1 MNFYKNRAVFY
12 LIMFFYRPFMQST
25 DLVLGA
31 HCRAVLC
38 CRRLFFQSIA
48 SIFLVLTV
56 ALQVHAAL
64 VEFNSSGGTN
74 ATNGLH
80 FYIEDTTKI
89 QVRRLNNS
97 GQVYLSTAVPPSNSL
112 DNGIFIRANG
122 LVYGPSHTV
131 GAAFNPTGGNYNTFS
146 ISATTPANPASPG
159 VQQSAT
165 GTFGINA
172 GPQASV
178 VWRYTTPLD
187 FLTAEVTLTI
197 PAGYPVS
204 AANPVRYYHVFD
216 TFLGGS
222 DSGCGVRFVDSNN
235 HVVVGTYP
243 PPVGT
248 SCPSST
254 SIPAGVTIVESFRE
268 RSGRSFTNFCTAV
281 WSSFFNN
288 GAPNCSVNQA
298 AAMSNTIVTTF
309 QDTGIG
315 IQYDF
320 TASGTYTFSYDF
332 VIGSTAVP
340 AYDHIEI
347 QHDGSAT
354 LCPENVTVLACT
366 STILPCPA
374 ANIVSTGTI
383 TGNIVATPSTPA
395 FNPTPSSFSIGGS
408 GSVGGSAQTIRFQGA
423 APGATYTLSANGISG
438 TPPLN
443 GTRCWNG
450 SSSSCSIVVSNTPCV
465 TNFECI
471 ETGLTYNNLTTAA
484 SARNPLYTKIAGTPF
499 SVDVVALQAGGV
511 QSTTYLANNVRV
523 ELFDDTSSPAPSC
536 PATIS
541 SVATSSINF
550 LAADGGRKTTNTIT
564 VNNAARRL
572 RCKVTDTSLTPNVS
586 GCSSDNFTVRPSAIT
601 SVTSNNATA
610 DNSGVST
617 TNAPIIKAGG
627 FFNLTANTGVPGY
640 DGTPRIDASR
650 IEWLSAPVGGR
661 AAPGV
666 GLLGGI
672 FTVPAT
678 ATAGN
683 GASGNAFTYDDVGYF
698 RFQARGVIDDSF
710 TAASNDI
717 ANGDCTNDFSNSLVN
732 GRVGCRFGNVAVSNY
747 FGRFIPDHFA
757 WIPIASVP
765 GCSAGTAPFTY
776 MDQSFNF
783 SGRVEAQAVNGGRTS
798 NYSGIFARASITPQL
813 ENNNSGVPLAIARLG
828 STSSGWGGGS
838 YSFTA
843 NNFSRLASPD
853 GPYESLA
860 MGLVAVDE
868 AGQVLLQNRN
878 MDASTTTCTPDPL
891 NTSNGTCPAVTI
903 GTTNMRFGRVNLSN
917 AFGSEFLPLNLP
929 LRLEYWAGGSAGWRV
944 NTLDACSSFTASQFA
959 FAFPVGTTAKANN
972 LAACETTISVA
983 GSPPQ
988 QTLRLSA
995 PGANNN
1001 GWTDL
1006 TLNLGT
1012 IASGTQCVA
1021 ASSTNAPATSANFP
1035 WLQFNWFGN
1044 GVQNPRA
1051 RANFGVYK
1059 NANEFI
1065 YLREIH

>member
-1 MNFYKNRAVFY
+1 MSSHRQPIRITRSHSVA
-12 LIMFFYRPFMQST
+12 IAA
-25 DLVLGA
+25 LGLP
-31 HCRAVLC
+31 CLRC
-38 CRRLFFQSIA
+38 LFRSITWF
-48 SIFLVLTV
+48 FLVLVSATNG
-56 ALQVHAAL
+56 HAAL
-64 VEFNSSGGTN
+64 VEFNSTGGTN

-89 QVRRLNNS
+89 QVRRLNNT
-97 GQVYLSTAVPPSNSL
+97 GQVYLPTAIPPSTSL

-122 LVYGPSHTV
+122 LVYGPSHNV

-165 GTFGINA
+165 GNFGINA
-172 GPQASV
+172 GPQVSV

-222 DSGCGVRFVDSNN
+222 DSGCGVRFIDSNN

-347 QHDGSAT
+347 RHDGSAT

-366 STILPCPA
+366 STILPCPV
-374 ANIVSTGTI
+374 ANIVTTGTI

-395 FNPTPSSFSIGGS
+395 FSPTPSSFSIGGS
-408 GSVGGSAQTIRFQGA
+408 GSVGGSAQTISFQGA
-423 APGATYTLSANGISG
+423 TPGGTYTLSANGISG

-450 SSSSCSIVVSNTPCV
+450 SSSSCSIVVSNTPCL
-465 TNFECI
+465 TNFECL
-471 ETGLTYNNLTTAA
+471 ESGLTYNNLTAA
-484 SARNPLYTKIAGTPF
+484 PSARNPLYTKIAGTPF
-499 SVDVVALQAGGV
+499 SFDVVALQTGGV
-511 QSTTYLANNVRV
+511 QSSSYVANNVRV
-523 ELFDDTSSPAPSC
+523 ELFDDNPTFSTTCPNPAL
-536 PATIS
+536 PAI
-541 SVATSSINF
+541 ATFLINF
-550 LAADGGRKTTNTIT
+550 QAADNGRKNTGAIT
-564 VNNAARRL
+564 LNQAARRL

-586 GCSSDNFTVRPSAIT
+586 GCSSDTFTVRPSAIT
-601 SVTSNNATA
+601 SVTSSNATA
-610 DNSGVST
+610 DSVAGISP
-617 TNAPIIKAGG
+617 TNLPIIKAGAS
-627 FFNLTANTGVPGY
+627 FNLTADSGVPGY
-640 DGTPRIDASR
+640 NGIPEINSNLIA
-650 IEWLSAPVGGR
+650 WGNQPVGGR
-661 AAPGV
+661 PAPSVGTVVGVFGAAV
-666 GLLGGI
+666 
-672 FTVPAT
+672 T
-678 ATAGN
+678 ATGN
-683 GASGNAFTYDDVGYF
+683 GAAGGGFTYDEVGYF
-698 RFQARGVIDDSF
+698 QFRPQGVFDSTF
-710 TAASNDI
+710 AASSNDI
-717 ANGDCTNDFSNSLVN
+717 ANGDCTRDFSNTLSTGSLGN
-732 GRVGCRFGNVAVSNY
+732 PPNRYGCYFGNTAVTNY
-747 FGRFIPDHFA
+747 FGRFIPDHFR
-757 WIPIASVP
+757 WISDKTTP
-765 GCSAGTAPFTY
+765 GCGSGSAAFTY
-776 MDQSFNF
+776 MDMDQTFEF
-783 SGRVEAQAVNGGRTS
+783 SGSVEAQNSAGIRTL
-798 NYSGIFARASITPQL
+798 NYSGNFAKATVAPQL
-813 ENNNSGVPLAIARLG
+813 ENNNSGVPISVTRLG
-828 STSSGWGGGS
+828 SDSPGWSGGN
-838 YSFTA
+838 FPFKANKFIKLTA
-843 NNFSRLASPD
+843 PD

-860 MGLVAVDE
+860 IGLVATDE

-878 MDASTTTCTPDPL
+878 MDASNTVCTPDPN
-891 NTSNGTCPAVTI
+891 NTSNGNCPAVTI

-917 AFGSEFLPLNLP
+917 AFGSELLPLNVP
-929 LRLEYWAGGSAGWRV
+929 LRLEYWAGSNAGWRT
-944 NTLDACSSFTASQFA
+944 NTLDVCSNFTASQFA
-959 FAFPVGTTAKANN
+959 FAFPAGTSAKSNN

-983 GSPPQ
+983 GSPPR

-995 PGANNN
+995 PGASNN

-1006 TLNLGT
+1006 TLNLGP

-1021 ASSTNAPATSANFP
+1021 PSSTNTPATTANFP
-1035 WLQFNWFGN
+1035 WLQFNWFGT
-1044 GVQNPRA
+1044 GVQNPRV

>member
-1 MNFYKNRAVFY
+1 MALIFIEIGQYILNMSFHRQPMRLTRSNSVAVAA
-12 LIMFFYRPFMQST
+12 
-25 DLVLGA
+25 LGLP
-31 HCRAVLC
+31 CLRC
-38 CRRLFFQSIA
+38 LFRSITWF
-48 SIFLVLTV
+48 FLVLVSATN
-56 ALQVHAAL
+56 AHAAL
-64 VEFNSSGGTN
+64 VEFNSTGGTN

-89 QVRRLNNS
+89 QVRRLNNT
-97 GQVYLSTAVPPSNSL
+97 GQVYLPTAIPPSTSL

-122 LVYGPSHTV
+122 LVYGPSHNV

-165 GTFGINA
+165 GNFGINA
-172 GPQASV
+172 GPQVSV

-254 SIPAGVTIVESFRE
+254 AIPAGVTIVESFRE
-268 RSGRSFTNFCTAV
+268 RNGRSFTNFCTAV

-320 TASGTYTFSYDF
+320 TASGRYTFSYDF

-347 QHDGSAT
+347 RHDGSAT

-395 FNPTPSSFSIGGS
+395 FSPTPSSFSIGGS

-423 APGATYTLSANGISG
+423 APGGTYTLSANGISG

-450 SSSSCSIVVSNTPCV
+450 SGSSCSIVVSNTPCV
-465 TNFECI
+465 TNFECL
-471 ETGLTYNNLTTAA
+471 ETGLTYNNLTVAA

-499 SVDVVALQAGGV
+499 SFDVVALQAGGV

-536 PATIS
+536 PATITPL
-541 SVATSSINF
+541 ATSSINF

-586 GCSSDNFTVRPSAIT
+586 GCSSDNFTMRPSAIT
-601 SVTSNNATA
+601 SVTSSNATA

-640 DGTPRIDASR
+640 DGTPRIDAGR

-661 AAPGV
+661 TAPGV

-672 FTVPAT
+672 FTVPAIGT
-678 ATAGN
+678 SGN
-683 GASGNAFTYDDVGYF
+683 GASGSAFTYDEVGYF
-698 RFQARGVIDDSF
+698 RFQARGVFDDSF
-710 TAASNDI
+710 AAASSDI
-717 ANGDCTNDFSNSLVN
+717 TNGDCSNDFSNSLVN
-732 GRVGCRFGNVAVSNY
+732 GRVGCRFGNIAASNY
-747 FGRFIPDHFA
+747 FGRFIPDHFT
-757 WIPIASVP
+757 WVPITSSS
-765 GCSAGTAPFTY
+765 GCSAGSAPFTY
-776 MDQSFNF
+776 MDQSFTF
-783 SGRVEAQAVNGGRTS
+783 SGRVEAQALSGARTT
-798 NYSGIFARASITPQL
+798 NYSGNFAKATITPQL
-813 ENNNSGVPLAIARLG
+813 ENNNSGVPIAVSRLG
-828 STSSGWGGGS
+828 SASSGWSAGS
-838 YSFTA
+838 FPFVA

-860 MGLVAVDE
+860 IGLVASDE

-878 MDASTTTCTPDPL
+878 MDASNTVCTPDPN
-891 NTSNGTCPAVTI
+891 NTSNGNCPAVTI

-917 AFGSEFLPLNLP
+917 AFGSELLPLNVP
-929 LRLEYWAGGSAGWRV
+929 LRLEYWAGSNAGWRA
-944 NTLDACSSFTASQFA
+944 NTLDACSNFTASQFA

-1006 TLNLGT
+1006 TLNLAT
-1012 IASGTQCVA
+1012 ASGTQCISA
-1021 ASSTNAPATSANFP
+1021 ASTNTPATTAGRP
-1035 WLQFNWFGN
+1035 WLQFNWFGT

>member
-1 MNFYKNRAVFY
+1 MSSHRQPIRITRSHSVA
-12 LIMFFYRPFMQST
+12 IAA
-25 DLVLGA
+25 LGLP
-31 HCRAVLC
+31 CLRC
-38 CRRLFFQSIA
+38 LFRSITWF
-48 SIFLVLTV
+48 FLVLVSATNG
-56 ALQVHAAL
+56 HAAL
-64 VEFNSSGGTN
+64 VEFNSTGGTN

-89 QVRRLNNS
+89 QVRRLNNT
-97 GQVYLSTAVPPSNSL
+97 GQVYLPTAIPPNPSL

-122 LVYGPSHTV
+122 LVYGPSHNV
-131 GAAFNPTGGNYNTFS
+131 GAVFNPTGGNYNTFS

-165 GTFGINA
+165 GNFGINA
-172 GPQASV
+172 GPRVSV

-268 RSGRSFTNFCTAV
+268 RSGRSFSNFCTAV

-347 QHDGSAT
+347 RHDGSAT

-366 STILPCPA
+366 STILPCPV
-374 ANIVSTGTI
+374 ANIVTTGTI

-395 FNPTPSSFSIGGS
+395 FSPTPSSFSIGGS
-408 GSVGGSAQTIRFQGA
+408 GSVGGSAQTISFQGA
-423 APGATYTLSANGISG
+423 APGGTYTLSANGISG

-450 SSSSCSIVVSNTPCV
+450 SSSSCSIVVSNTPCL
-465 TNFECI
+465 TNFECL
-471 ETGLTYNNLTTAA
+471 ESGLTYNNLTAA
-484 SARNPLYTKIAGTPF
+484 PSARNPLYTKIAGTPF
-499 SVDVVALQAGGV
+499 SFDVVALQTGGV
-511 QSTTYLANNVRV
+511 QSSSYVANNVRV
-523 ELFDDTSSPAPSC
+523 ELFDDNPTFSTTCPNPAL
-536 PATIS
+536 PAI
-541 SVATSSINF
+541 ATFLINF
-550 LAADGGRKTTNTIT
+550 QAADNGRKNTGAIT
-564 VNNAARRL
+564 VNQAARRL

-586 GCSSDNFTVRPSAIT
+586 GCSSDTFTVRPSAIT
-601 SVTSNNATA
+601 SVTSSNATA
-610 DNSGVST
+610 DSVAGISP
-617 TNAPIIKAGG
+617 TNLPIIKAGAS
-627 FFNLTANTGVPGY
+627 FNLTADSGVPGY
-640 DGTPRIDASR
+640 NGIPEINSNLIA
-650 IEWLSAPVGGR
+650 WGNQPVGGR
-661 AAPGV
+661 PAPSVGTVAGVFGAAV
-666 GLLGGI
+666 
-672 FTVPAT
+672 T
-678 ATAGN
+678 ATGN
-683 GASGNAFTYDDVGYF
+683 GAAGGGFTYDEVGYF
-698 RFQARGVIDDSF
+698 QFRPQGVFDSTF
-710 TAASNDI
+710 AASSNDI
-717 ANGDCTNDFSNSLVN
+717 ANGDCTRDFSNTLSTGSLGN
-732 GRVGCRFGNVAVSNY
+732 PPNRYGCYFGNTAVTNY
-747 FGRFIPDHFA
+747 FGRFIPDHFR
-757 WIPIASVP
+757 WISDKTTP
-765 GCSAGTAPFTY
+765 GCGSGSAAFTY
-776 MDQSFNF
+776 MDMDQTFEF
-783 SGRVEAQAVNGGRTS
+783 SGSVEAQNSAGIRTL
-798 NYSGIFARASITPQL
+798 NYSGNFAKATVAPQL
-813 ENNNSGVPLAIARLG
+813 ENNNSGVPISVTRLG
-828 STSSGWGGGS
+828 SDSPGWSGGN
-838 YSFTA
+838 FPFKANKFIKLTA
-843 NNFSRLASPD
+843 PD

-860 MGLVAVDE
+860 IGLVATDE

-878 MDASTTTCTPDPL
+878 MDASNTVCTPDPN
-891 NTSNGTCPAVTI
+891 NTSNGNCPAVTI

-917 AFGSEFLPLNLP
+917 AFGSELLPLNVP
-929 LRLEYWAGGSAGWRV
+929 LRLEYWAGSNAGWRT
-944 NTLDACSSFTASQFA
+944 NTLDVCSNFTASQFA
-959 FAFPVGTTAKANN
+959 FAFPAGTSAKSNN

-983 GSPPQ
+983 GSPPR

-995 PGANNN
+995 PGASNN

-1006 TLNLGT
+1006 TLNLGP

-1021 ASSTNAPATSANFP
+1021 PSSTNTPATTANFP
-1035 WLQFNWFGN
+1035 WLQFNWFGT
-1044 GVQNPRA
+1044 GVQNPRV